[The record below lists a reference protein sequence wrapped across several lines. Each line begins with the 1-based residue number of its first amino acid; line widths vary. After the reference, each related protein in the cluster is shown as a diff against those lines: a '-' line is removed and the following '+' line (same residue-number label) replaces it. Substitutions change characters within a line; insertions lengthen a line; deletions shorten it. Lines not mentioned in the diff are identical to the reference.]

1 MFVKGADSNG
11 ADPDNWN
18 QLIAGKVKSHLG
30 HYFNNLG
37 YYNAKI
43 GYLGKISEIFQKIAF
58 FPGLYQDSYSFI
70 YVHSWQ
76 IKLAPLSL
84 CIGVIE
90 HNVLCWSRKQMKKIH
105 FLAILEEKKNVP
117 SFFSILEKKAKI
129 NLFSFDWP
137 TKDLRRG

>member
-43 GYLGKISEIFQKIAF
+43 GYLGKISEICQKIVF
-58 FPGLYQDSYSFI
+58 FLVYIRILIALYMYT
-70 YVHSWQ
+70 HG
-76 IKLAPLSL
+76 K
-84 CIGVIE
+84 
-90 HNVLCWSRKQMKKIH
+90 
-105 FLAILEEKKNVP
+105 
-117 SFFSILEKKAKI
+117 
-129 NLFSFDWP
+129 
-137 TKDLRRG
+137 